1 MQLTTGAADAVI
13 AKRRARKAT
22 ATVEAPTLATR
33 PPPEFGFGVE
43 KKKDFDSLLN
53 SDKCHLIQNDGGAL
67 ASGGA

>member
-1 MQLTTGAADAVI
+1 
-13 AKRRARKAT
+13 
-22 ATVEAPTLATR
+22 
-33 PPPEFGFGVE
+33 VE